1 MGFFGNIKTSI
12 DDKSSMSV
20 NSITLLIS
28 AIMAAIIGLAVVF
41 VLIFDVMHN
50 GYVKTN
56 LTDLGIFQLASGGYV
71 AGSGIPKTIVD
82 SRMKNRSWVDGEKM
96 RIDAEEEV
104 EEYRSKKYN
113 GGRRRMNEENIDISN
128 EEEEII
134 DP

>member
-56 LTDLGIFQLASGGYV
+56 LTDLGIFLLASGGYV

-82 SRMKNRSWVDGEKM
+82 SRMKNRSWVEGEKM

>member
-1 MGFFGNIKTSI
+1 MGFLGNIKTSI

-28 AIMAAIIGLAVVF
+28 AVMGAIIGLAVVF
-41 VLIFDVMHN
+41 VLIYDVVHN

-56 LTDLGIFQLASGGYV
+56 LTDLGIFLLASGGYI

-82 SRMKNRSWVDGEKM
+82 SKMKNRSWVDNEKM

-104 EEYRSKKYN
+104 DEYRSRKYN
-113 GGRRRMNEENIDISN
+113 AGRRRVNEENVDVSN
-128 EEEEII
+128 EEGEII

>member
-1 MGFFGNIKTSI
+1 MGFLGNIKTSI

-28 AIMAAIIGLAVVF
+28 AVMGAIIGLAVVF
-41 VLIFDVMHN
+41 VLIYDVVHN

-56 LTDLGIFQLASGGYV
+56 LTDLGIFLLASGGYI

-82 SRMKNRSWVDGEKM
+82 SKMKNRSWVDNEKM

-104 EEYRSKKYN
+104 DEYRSRKYN
-113 GGRRRMNEENIDISN
+113 GGRRRMNDENIDVSN

>member
-56 LTDLGIFQLASGGYV
+56 LTDLGIFLLASGGYV

-96 RIDAEEEV
+96 RIDADEEV
-104 EEYRSKKYN
+104 EEYRSRRYN
-113 GGRRRMNEENIDISN
+113 TGRRRMNEENVDISN

-134 DP
+134 DH

>member
-56 LTDLGIFQLASGGYV
+56 LTDLGIFLLASGGYV

-82 SRMKNRSWVDGEKM
+82 SRMKNRSWVEGEKM

-113 GGRRRMNEENIDISN
+113 GGRRRMNEENVDISN

>member
-56 LTDLGIFQLASGGYV
+56 LTDLGIFLLASGGYV

-113 GGRRRMNEENIDISN
+113 GGRRHMNEENIDISN

>member
-1 MGFFGNIKTSI
+1 MGFLGNIKTSI

-28 AIMAAIIGLAVVF
+28 AVMAAIIGIAVVF
-41 VLIFDVMHN
+41 VLIFDVVHN

-56 LTDLGIFQLASGGYV
+56 LTDLGIFLLASGGYV

-96 RIDAEEEV
+96 RIDADEEV
-104 EEYRSKKYN
+104 EEYRSRRYN
-113 GGRRRMNEENIDISN
+113 TGRRRMNEENVDISN

-134 DP
+134 DH

>member
-56 LTDLGIFQLASGGYV
+56 LTDLGIFLLASGGYV

-82 SRMKNRSWVDGEKM
+82 SRMKNRSWVEGEKM

-113 GGRRRMNEENIDISN
+113 GGRRRMNEENVDISN
-128 EEEEII
+128 EEEENI

>member
-1 MGFFGNIKTSI
+1 MGFLGNIKTSI

-56 LTDLGIFQLASGGYV
+56 LTDLGIFLLASGGYV

-113 GGRRRMNEENIDISN
+113 GGRRRMNEENVDISN
-128 EEEEII
+128 EEEEVI

>member
-56 LTDLGIFQLASGGYV
+56 LTDLGIFLLASGGYV

>member
-56 LTDLGIFQLASGGYV
+56 LTDLGIFLLASGGYV

-82 SRMKNRSWVDGEKM
+82 SRMKNRSWVEGEKM

-113 GGRRRMNEENIDISN
+113 GGRRRVNEENVDVSN
-128 EEEEII
+128 EEGEII